1 MITVTERAKRELKR
15 MLAEKVDNPLAL
27 LRLTSS
33 HEGLGLMVDVEMPG
47 DKVIKHENV
56 KVLAVEQVLA
66 DSLGS
71 VTLDVEDAAEGPEL
85 VLIKAPPE

>member
-1 MITVTERAKRELKR
+1 MITVTKRAKIELKR

-85 VLIKAPPE
+85 VLVKAPPE

>member
-1 MITVTERAKRELKR
+1 MIAVTERAKRELKR

-47 DKVIKHENV
+47 DKVIKHENA
-56 KVLAVEQVLA
+56 KILAVEQVLA
-66 DSLGS
+66 DSLGG

-85 VLIKAPPE
+85 VLVKAPPQ